1 MAECPRLTPKA
12 DIGHRCS
19 NQSVLYS
26 EQAALRGFDYEV
38 DLSQCASSEKNANNL
53 LSLPGRGSEK
63 QLPSRA
69 LTSLVGSKAMALES
83 APVNFEDILRTEI
96 ESINKRR
103 RELRRYPLASDKSHN
118 DAVGLALSGG
128 GIRSAAISLGV
139 LQALDYYGVL
149 NKIDYLSTVS
159 GGGYIGSSVTATMT
173 VTEGKFVFNPQWR
186 IAESSFWQVDTPA
199 VAHLRDY
206 SNYLLAGGKHNFGS
220 AVAIVVRGL
229 IANFAIV
236 LLVLLYLSALFLL
249 TYEPYYAAVTPLF
262 KAITNVPSFFPVTAV
277 LFAGG
282 VILFLLWALYL
293 SFRSRLVMSE
303 ESSKLPIIAWM
314 YLVLVSLALFAE
326 LQPSLIF
333 VYAKFNNPY
342 DDRVLRPSSEYFI
355 PLLYTLYV
363 VAIVGIPFGLGVA
376 YFQRQLGVTL
386 NRGRTTSGVARLAL
400 LSAAVEL
407 PLLLWILFIHL
418 CALGIP
424 VLKRAPLPGDDQ
436 VSFLLNYL
444 PSRFGIVGL
453 YILVATGLLIFATL
467 LKPNA
472 VTLHGLYRDRLRR
485 AFLFDARYDPSTLSS
500 FERSKP
506 VRFPALDLM
515 RVSDISAAHAPY
527 HLINAALNIRGSSY
541 ANQRGRDADFFIF
554 SPNYVGSSVTGY
566 VPTIDFEKAETSFDL
581 AAAVAVSGA
590 AVSSS
595 MGAKSIRLLAP
606 TLAVLNI
613 RLGYWLRNPR
623 RLFQSPSLLHRWT
636 TRSIHYLWAEARSQ
650 LYTDTSN
657 EVYVT
662 DGGHIENLGLY
673 ELLHR
678 QCKVIMCVDAEADP
692 DMRFSSLIT
701 LQRYA
706 SIDLGIQIDLPWQ
719 QIQETSIGW
728 MGYDPIKQ
736 RGKKQATH
744 GPHAAVGTI
753 YYRDGQKGFLL
764 YIKAS
769 LTGDERDYITDYV
782 RRHPAFPHEPTGNQF
797 FNEEQF
803 EVYRALGYHIAHGI
817 LSGRDDVVSLA
828 ADLGARLTRFNR
840 EEIEKVDDPIVK
852 EVSQRLLKEGA

>member
-1 MAECPRLTPKA
+1 MP
-12 DIGHRCS
+12 
-19 NQSVLYS
+19 
-26 EQAALRGFDYEV
+26 
-38 DLSQCASSEKNANNL
+38 
-53 LSLPGRGSEK
+53 
-63 QLPSRA
+63 
-69 LTSLVGSKAMALES
+69 LES
-83 APVNFEDILRTEI
+83 APANFEDILGTELD
-96 ESINKRR
+96 SINKRR
-103 RELRRYPLASDKSHN
+103 ERLGRDPLNARFRLGDKFYN

-149 NKIDYLSTVS
+149 DKIDYLSTVS

-173 VTEGKFVFNPQWR
+173 VTEGKFIFNPQWR
-186 IAESSFWQVDTPA
+186 MKDSSFWQVDTPA

-220 AVAIVVRGL
+220 AVAIIVRGL
-229 IANFAIV
+229 IVNFAIV

-249 TYEPYYAAVTPLF
+249 TYEPYYTAVKRTPTF
-262 KAITNVPSFFPVTAV
+262 VPSFFPVTAV
-277 LFAGG
+277 LVICG
-282 VILFLLWALYL
+282 VLLFLLWTLYL
-293 SFRSRLVMSE
+293 SFRSRLAMSE
-303 ESSKLPIIAWM
+303 ESSKLPVIAWM
-314 YLVLVSLALFAE
+314 YLILLALAFFAE

-333 VYAKFNNPY
+333 VHAKFNAY
-342 DDRVLRPSSEYFI
+342 DDPILRRPSEYFT
-355 PLLYTLYV
+355 PLLHTLYV
-363 VAIVGIPFGLGVA
+363 IAIVGIPFGLGVA
-376 YFQRQLGVTL
+376 YFQRHLGVIL

-407 PLLLWILFIHL
+407 PLLLWIFFIHL

-424 VLKRAPLPGDDQ
+424 GLKRAPLPGDEQ
-436 VSFLLNYL
+436 VSFLLDNL
-444 PSRFGIVGL
+444 PSQFGQFGIVGL
-453 YILVATGLLIFATL
+453 YVLVATGLLIFAML

-485 AFLFDARYDPSTLSS
+485 AFLFDARYDPSTFLG
-500 FERSKP
+500 FHRSQP

-566 VPTIDFEKAETSFDL
+566 VPTIDFENAETSFDL

-595 MGAKSIRLLAP
+595 MGAKSFRLLAP
-606 TLAVLNI
+606 TLALLNI

-623 RLFQSPSLLHRWT
+623 RVFQSPSLLHRW
-636 TRSIHYLWAEARSQ
+636 TRSIHYLWAEARNQ
-650 LYTDTSN
+650 LYSDTSN

-662 DGGHIENLGLY
+662 DGGHIENLGVY

-678 QCKVIMCVDAEADP
+678 QCKVIVCVDAEADP
-692 DMRFSSLIT
+692 DMRFNSLIT

-706 SIDLGIQIDLPWQ
+706 SIDLGVQINLRWQ
-719 QIQETSIGW
+719 PIQETSIEW
-728 MGYDPIKQ
+728 MGYDSLN
-736 RGKKQATH
+736 RNGKQAKN
-744 GPHAAVGTI
+744 GPHAAIGTI
-753 YYRDGQKGFLL
+753 HYRDGQTGFLL
-764 YIKAS
+764 YIKSS
-769 LTGDERDYITDYV
+769 LTGDERDYITDYA
-782 RRHPAFPHEPTGNQF
+782 RRHAAFPHEPTGNQF

-817 LSGRDDVVSLA
+817 FSRRDNVVSLA
-828 ADLGARLTRFNR
+828 PDLGGRLTRFPLK
-840 EEIEKVDDPIVK
+840 IENVDDPIVK
-852 EVSQRLLKEGA
+852 ELFDKLLK